1 MNGDHVR
8 LVFRQVWSTTR
19 SLRKA
24 RCRRVS
30 RVPDRVEKNEGR
42 FGVGESA

>member
-24 RCRRVS
+24 RCHRVS
-30 RVPDRVEKNEGR
+30 RVPGPCGERE
-42 FGVGESA
+42 VGSA